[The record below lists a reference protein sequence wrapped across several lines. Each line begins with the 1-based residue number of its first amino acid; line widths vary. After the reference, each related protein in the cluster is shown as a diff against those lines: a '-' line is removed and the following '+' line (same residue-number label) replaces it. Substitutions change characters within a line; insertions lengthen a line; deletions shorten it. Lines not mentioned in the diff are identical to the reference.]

1 MLQALTTYGSR
12 SLVYLR
18 SRLSLANLICS
29 QATRQHSFVALY
41 SLLSRS
47 FSVDFLH
54 PFLYCPVLFPRI
66 LSESAEPVR
75 KGNHYYANLCE
86 KSKLLL
92 IPRASPFQL
101 RFFSIVPFL
110 LADYIR
116 ISNVH
121 LLHIY
126 LLRNKCKKQWAH
138 HQVSQLFGGLFQVD
152 KRTLMPKSLI
162 IVLFWAIFLCHF
174 RISSYFCLG
183 QNTPCSYSLTN
194 ICMTTKSH
202 SAHANND
209 VGTFCY

>member
-126 LLRNKCKKQWAH
+126 LLRNKCKKQWAS
-138 HQVSQLFGGLFQVD
+138 QKVSQLFGRIISCGLENLD
-152 KRTLMPKSLI
+152 
-162 IVLFWAIFLCHF
+162 A
-174 RISSYFCLG
+174 
-183 QNTPCSYSLTN
+183 
-194 ICMTTKSH
+194 
-202 SAHANND
+202 
-209 VGTFCY
+209 

>member
-86 KSKLLL
+86 KNKLLL

-126 LLRNKCKKQWAH
+126 LLRNKCKKQWAYQ
-138 HQVSQLFGGLFQVD
+138 QVSQLFGGLFQVNQ
-152 KRTLMPKSLI
+152 RTLMPKNLI
-162 IVLFWAIFLCHF
+162 IVLFWAIFFCHF
-174 RISSYFCLG
+174 RISSYFCPW
-183 QNTPCSYSLTN
+183 TKYS
-194 ICMTTKSH
+194 M
-202 SAHANND
+202 
-209 VGTFCY
+209 

>member
-1 MLQALTTYGSR
+1 MTASEQLCVSLPNNACRELATIVTCTMHGLRHAPGSNHVWV
-12 SLVYLR
+12 SFLGVF
-18 SRLSLANLICS
+18 
-29 QATRQHSFVALY
+29 TFSFVISKFNLQSSDETTQLCRAY

-86 KSKLLL
+86 KSQLLL

-126 LLRNKCKKQWAH
+126 LLRNICKKQ
-138 HQVSQLFGGLFQVD
+138 
-152 KRTLMPKSLI
+152 
-162 IVLFWAIFLCHF
+162 
-174 RISSYFCLG
+174 
-183 QNTPCSYSLTN
+183 
-194 ICMTTKSH
+194 
-202 SAHANND
+202 
-209 VGTFCY
+209 